1 MFYMSPSSMMYWF
14 LFALP
19 GMILAVW
26 AQARVKKAFN
36 TYSKVHTMQNVTG
49 AQVARALL
57 DSQGLYGVDIEPI
70 KGKLTDHYDPRAK
83 ILRLSEGVYDQTS
96 IAAAGI
102 AAHEMGHALQDD
114 QKYAALGLRSAFVPA
129 ANLGSRTAPILFSIG
144 FMLLFFARSS
154 DIGYYV
160 AMGGVL
166 LFGLSVIFTLIT
178 LPVEFDASR
187 RAKKLLVS
195 NGILIGDEIKGVN
208 KVLDAAAWT
217 YVAAAVAAIGQMLY
231 YIALLNR
238 RR

>member
-1 MFYMSPSSMMYWF
+1 MFYMNSGAMMYWI

-19 GMILAVW
+19 GMILAMW
-26 AQARVKKAFN
+26 AQARVKKAFK
-36 TYSKVHTMQNVTG
+36 TYSKVPTMRNVTG

-70 KGKLTDHYDPRAK
+70 KGQLTDHYDPRAK
-83 ILRLSEGVYDQTS
+83 ILRLSEGVYGQNS

-114 QKYAALGLRSAFVPA
+114 QKYAALGLRSAFVPV
-129 ANLGSRTAPILFSIG
+129 ANFGSRTAPILFSIG
-144 FMLLFFARSS
+144 FMLLFFMRS

-160 AMGGVL
+160 AMGGVV

-178 LPVEFDASR
+178 LPVEFDASK
-187 RAKKLLVS
+187 RAKKLLVG
-195 NGILIGDEIKGVN
+195 NGILIGDEIEGVN
-208 KVLDAAAWT
+208 KVLNAAAWT
-217 YVAAAVAAIGQMLY
+217 YVAAAVAAIGQMFY
-231 YIALLNR
+231 YLMLLNR

>member
-1 MFYMSPSSMMYWF
+1 MVFGGSSMMYWF
-14 LFALP
+14 MFALP
-19 GMILAVW
+19 GMILAMW
-26 AQARVKKAFN
+26 AQSRVKKAFK
-36 TYSKVHTMQNVTG
+36 TYSKVGTMRNVTG

-70 KGKLTDHYDPRAK
+70 KGNLTDHYDPRAK
-83 ILRLSEGVYDQTS
+83 VLRLSEGVYGQNS

-129 ANLGSRTAPILFSIG
+129 ANFGSRTAPILFSIG
-144 FMLLFFARSS
+144 FMLLFFVRSEL
-154 DIGYYV
+154 GYYV
-160 AMGGVL
+160 AMGGVV

-178 LPVEFDASR
+178 LPVEFDASK

-195 NGILIGDEIKGVN
+195 NGILIGDEIEGVN

-231 YIALLNR
+231 YLMLLNR